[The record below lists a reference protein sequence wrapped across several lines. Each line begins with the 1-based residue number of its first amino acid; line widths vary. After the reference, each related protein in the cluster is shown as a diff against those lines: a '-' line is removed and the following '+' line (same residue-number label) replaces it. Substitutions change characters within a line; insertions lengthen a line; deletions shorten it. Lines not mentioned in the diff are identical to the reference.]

1 MSNNG
6 NSNKENFDSQF
17 PHIDFLKLKCKNCN
31 IEISSSKLEVPIDYK
46 KDDDIIKIDKNYL
59 KFILIGKEQ
68 KLSSDKTFVYCSI
81 RCMNCQIKLGKLVI
95 LGNEITKID
104 LQKCILKKTKLIFE
118 YENNSINNNFLKQK
132 EKTEKFFQSHK
143 YKYELL
149 NHIKLIIKD
158 NNKLCDDCIEELNSF
173 IKIQDYFIEN
183 GLKFE
188 DYILKIFDK
197 IENEKFD
204 FIEKFLEILK
214 KEKKEKNEEKK
225 EIIENDNNIEK
236 NKNNENNQFNIE
248 KQKEGNN
255 LKRKSKK
262 NYVDNKKNLK
272 IIRQC

>member
-104 LQKCILKKTKLIFE
+104 LQKCILKKKKLIFE

-214 KEKKEKNEEKK
+214 KEKKEKNDEKK

-262 NYVDNKKNLK
+262 NYVDNKKKKSKNY
-272 IIRQC
+272 

>member
-104 LQKCILKKTKLIFE
+104 LQKCILKKKKLIFE

-214 KEKKEKNEEKK
+214 KEKKEKNDEKK

-262 NYVDNKKNLK
+262 KYVDNKKKKSKNY
-272 IIRQC
+272 

>member
-104 LQKCILKKTKLIFE
+104 LQKCILKKKKLIFE

-214 KEKKEKNEEKK
+214 KEKKEKNDEKK

-255 LKRKSKK
+255 LKKKRKK
-262 NYVDNKKNLK
+262 NYVDNKKKKSKNY
-272 IIRQC
+272 

>member
-104 LQKCILKKTKLIFE
+104 LQKCILKKKNL
-118 YENNSINNNFLKQK
+118 Y
-132 EKTEKFFQSHK
+132 
-143 YKYELL
+143 L
-149 NHIKLIIKD
+149 NMRIILLII
-158 NNKLCDDCIEELNSF
+158 
-173 IKIQDYFIEN
+173 
-183 GLKFE
+183 
-188 DYILKIFDK
+188 IF
-197 IENEKFD
+197 
-204 FIEKFLEILK
+204 
-214 KEKKEKNEEKK
+214 
-225 EIIENDNNIEK
+225 
-236 NKNNENNQFNIE
+236 
-248 KQKEGNN
+248 
-255 LKRKSKK
+255 
-262 NYVDNKKNLK
+262 
-272 IIRQC
+272 